1 MNKREKITPGFDF
14 AKAGRESGL
23 SKDQCTL
30 LKKLIRD
37 AEFRD
42 EIILALAIVE
52 VLSPNIKSGQSVE
65 GFAEDLMSTFADLSE
80 AYAQDVLALTPV
92 VGGVQ

>member
-1 MNKREKITPGFDF
+1 MNKREKITPGFDLP
-14 AKAGRESGL
+14 KAARESGL
-23 SKDQCTL
+23 SKDQCAL

-80 AYAQDVLALTPV
+80 VYAQDVLALTPA